1 MCVKARQRQRDAAS
15 ICIESLPPNPET
27 LCHSKRFFSLISEYN
42 QFFFA
47 LSFSQSTR
55 GCVDEIIISFKL
67 LHNKIIPMEKARFKL
82 IIIRN
87 MTLNFLFQSCLHII
101 QYQDNIFMEFQMCSV
116 YFIGLKTL
124 PNFA

>member
-1 MCVKARQRQRDAAS
+1 
-15 ICIESLPPNPET
+15 
-27 LCHSKRFFSLISEYN
+27 
-42 QFFFA
+42 
-47 LSFSQSTR
+47 
-55 GCVDEIIISFKL
+55 
-67 LHNKIIPMEKARFKL
+67 MEKARFKL